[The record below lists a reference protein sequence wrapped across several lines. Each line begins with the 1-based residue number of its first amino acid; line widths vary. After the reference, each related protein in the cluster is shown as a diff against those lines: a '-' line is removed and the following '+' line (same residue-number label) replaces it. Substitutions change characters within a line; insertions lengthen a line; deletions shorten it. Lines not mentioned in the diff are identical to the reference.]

1 MFVPHDE
8 PSRPSAASSHTPSPF
23 PKTPGTPGRAVPMF
37 ASPIRADELCMNPKW
52 SPCSPSPRSRRTM
65 LASPG
70 SNGRSKRLALEGS
83 EISLTVPE
91 SIKDTL
97 YGNSEHHKS
106 PLPPISP
113 FGRKQ
118 HQSFLSAV
126 RSPQR
131 LLDSPTSMPPLSP
144 VLSSRKK
151 RHLLVD
157 RSDRAHHFSSPLSRS
172 SSTLSEDGFDLA
184 AQLYAQRTQETEYS
198 PTASRVTATVTSTRT
213 PSQRDSAPLT
223 SRPFNDPTKE
233 PLDPLVGARSP
244 GRLTPLVADQEMTE
258 LSHALLGQDHGDGDT
273 PLKPS
278 PVRRSLFEATKRS
291 PSPSAPA
298 THSTEP
304 ESVTFTPTEA
314 IAGPSH
320 SGPSHILRTPTT
332 PRHATSMPPCASTEL
347 LTATPS
353 QSRPV
358 SFVIQQPPTNTIPKF
373 YFAPAELPNRHEL
386 RALALRQIKQ
396 VQPMLRGNDFGL
408 TVDDFLPITQACGL
422 PRFMNKA
429 FFQRMMSATDDGT
442 EPGWGAPLV
451 SDMAILRRLPRRY
464 SQTEQRF
471 AQRWLALRMK
481 SSDMHALVFN
491 VLCKPGARTVLPDD
505 FLVVLEDVIDNQP
518 ELEFLENLD
527 VFKERYAETVIER
540 VYYQANRPFTR
551 RLNLTDFR
559 RINFLQAL
567 TDLETCVDGEGVDPN
582 CFSYRHFYVI
592 YCNFFDLDSDH
603 DMLIDLNDLSRY
615 HDQSLTPRIL
625 HRVMEGCG
633 KPCELGQPTP
643 QDRTQV
649 ATQPLPPLSCSFP
662 VVQPTARHAYQMSYR
677 DFVWFLLSEIDKTT
691 PTAIDYWFRCLDLDN
706 DGVISVYEL
715 EYFYQEQV
723 DRMEINSGEVVE
735 LGDCICQ
742 IMDMVRPAT
751 PGLVTARDLK
761 QSPYPA
767 PVIDMFINFSRFVD
781 YENNHVMRQQQLT
794 ELAMQVPRDTKLAT
808 LINLKSMFLA
818 NQYSDW
824 INYADMEYE
833 NLCLEELEANPTNGD
848 PSDTTTIDQD
858 QQDYDH
864 WDDAVQR
871 ETGDHSTDDD
881 PVDEVNTGM
890 DAEAPASPWRHQQR
904 AVSTSSLHDDTPQP
918 SRYYQPSLGSPFKT
932 QAGDDGDDDAMTDV
946 FLGPTSRVLW
956 KAPSLKSGAFKNDRI
971 NSRTGETEDND
982 DDEDGDDDRS
992 LSEMS
997 FSAGGQSTG
1006 FHSPMEDEGTDV
1018 SSDLLDCSTGAVLTE
1033 KTTVQ
1038 NLRQALEQTAAQ
1050 NQLRPDHHMP
1060 LEHGKRF

>member
-1 MFVPHDE
+1 
-8 PSRPSAASSHTPSPF
+8 
-23 PKTPGTPGRAVPMF
+23 
-37 ASPIRADELCMNPKW
+37 
-52 SPCSPSPRSRRTM
+52 M

-70 SNGRSKRLALEGS
+70 TSGRSKRLALESS
-83 EISLTVPE
+83 EVSLTVPE
-91 SIKDTL
+91 STKDAL
-97 YGNSEHHKS
+97 YSNSEHHKS

-144 VLSSRKK
+144 MRSSRKK

-157 RSDRAHHFSSPLSRS
+157 WSDRAHHFSSPLSRS

-198 PTASRVTATVTSTRT
+198 PTASRVTATTTATVA
-213 PSQRDSAPLT
+213 PCQRDSAL
-223 SRPFNDPTKE
+223 SAHRPCHGPVKE
-233 PLDPLVGARSP
+233 TLDALAGMQSP
-244 GRLTPLVADQEMTE
+244 GRMASLVPGPETPE
-258 LSHALLGQDHGDGDT
+258 LSTALHVPGQDIQDT
-273 PLKPS
+273 PHKPS
-278 PVRRSLFEATKRS
+278 PVRRSLFDATKRS
-291 PSPSAPA
+291 SPPSAPA
-298 THSTEP
+298 LQSTEP
-304 ESVTFTPTEA
+304 EPVASPLAELVAESSPLER
-314 IAGPSH
+314 PH
-320 SGPSHILRTPTT
+320 MPRTPTT
-332 PRHATSMPPCASTEL
+332 PRHATAMPPCASTEL

-353 QSRPV
+353 HSRPV
-358 SFVIQQPPTNTIPKF
+358 SFAAQSLPADAIPKF
-373 YFAPAELPNRHEL
+373 YFAPSDLPNRHEL

-396 VQPMLRGNDFGL
+396 VQPMLQGDDFGL
-408 TVDDFLPITQACGL
+408 TVDDFVPITQACGL

-429 FFQRMMSATDDGT
+429 FFQRMTAAADDGAAL
-442 EPGWGAPLV
+442 GWGVPLA
-451 SDMAILRRLPRRY
+451 SDVAALRRLPRRY
-464 SQTEQRF
+464 SQTGQRF

-481 SSDMHALVFN
+481 SPDTHALVFN
-491 VLCKPGARTVLPDD
+491 ILCKPGAKAVVPDN

-551 RLNLTDFR
+551 RLSLTDFR

-567 TDLETCVDGEGVDPN
+567 VDLETCVDGDGVEPN

-625 HRVMEGCG
+625 HRIMEGYG
-633 KPCELGQPTP
+633 KPSELGQPNSP
-643 QDRTQV
+643 DHPRG
-649 ATQPLPPLSCSFP
+649 AAQPLSPLNHSFP

-742 IMDMVRPAT
+742 IMDMVHAAT
-751 PGLVTARDLK
+751 PGLITARDLK

-833 NLCLEELEANPTNGD
+833 NLCLEEMEANPTNDDATDANALG
-848 PSDTTTIDQD
+848 PD

-864 WDDAVQR
+864 WDDAAQG
-871 ETGDHSTDDD
+871 EADGHSIDGD
-881 PVDEVNTGM
+881 PVDEDRLGM
-890 DAEAPASPWRHQQR
+890 DTETTASPRRHHQPR
-904 AVSTSSLHDDTPQP
+904 AALIASLHDDTPQL
-918 SRYYQPSLGSPFKT
+918 SRYYQPSLGSPFRT
-932 QAGDDGDDDAMTDV
+932 QTIDGGSNDDDDAMTDV

-956 KAPSLKSGAFKNDRI
+956 KVSSPKCGVLRDSEI
-971 NSRTGETEDND
+971 NSRAGEAEDTDGAND
-982 DDEDGDDDRS
+982 DDDRS

-997 FSAGGQSTG
+997 VSAGGQSTG
-1006 FHSPMEDEGTDV
+1006 YQSPMEDEGTDV
-1018 SSDLLDCSTGAVLTE
+1018 SPDLFESSAGAVLAE
-1033 KTTVQ
+1033 KRTVQ
-1038 NLRQALEQTAAQ
+1038 SLRQALEQTAAQ
-1050 NQLRPDHHMP
+1050 NQLRSDHLMP
-1060 LEHGKRF
+1060 LENDKRFG